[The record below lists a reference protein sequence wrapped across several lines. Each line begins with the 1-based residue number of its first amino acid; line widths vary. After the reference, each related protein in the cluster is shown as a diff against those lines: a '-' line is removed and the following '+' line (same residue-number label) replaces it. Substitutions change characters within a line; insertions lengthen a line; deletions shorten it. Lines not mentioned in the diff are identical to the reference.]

1 MTGAKKISKIAGA
14 ALAFVCAWG
23 TLAGCTP
30 GPEKESQEERYT
42 SGVVTKSK
50 DREYWMSV

>member
-42 SGVVTKSK
+42 IGVVTK
-50 DREYWMSV
+50 